1 MKLDSSNFPIYLP
14 EKEQTSVLRLGLQ
27 NFRENDWIFPAKDLN
42 VFQKHKTE
50 LGVSQSEECFAQ
62 TQKSVAAQCEFYD
75 HLLQHLLARPKLDYS
90 RLGNQLIHKQ
100 EKLISEIGDKNLWEA
115 SLWVPEDFCLL
126 EKEKEGY
133 VMTAA
138 SVCSPSNWI
147 LQDKIGQTVDFI
159 HDPVPEYDSLLSEK
173 VNRFLEG
180 LSSGRFLLRYNW
192 SIQSGNELFWRDD
205 LNPNFAV
212 VDSSSPNLYWRIE
225 RQTFLR
231 LPASKAIVFGIRV
244 FLHSFDKLR
253 NIAGFHQAI
262 EQLLAQL
269 PATQKCYK
277 GLATLTP
284 KKVL

>member
-1 MKLDSSNFPIYLP
+1 MVTAMQLDSSNVPIYLP
-14 EKEQTSVLRLGLQ
+14 EKEQTSVLRLG
-27 NFRENDWIFPAKDLN
+27 FENCSGDDWIFSAKDLN
-42 VFQKHKTE
+42 VFQRHKTE
-50 LGVSQSEECFAQ
+50 LGISRSEECFAQ
-62 TQKSVAAQCEFYD
+62 TQGSVAAQCEFHD
-75 HLLQHLLARPKLDYS
+75 FLLRHLLTKPKSGYS
-90 RLGNQLIHKQ
+90 RKGNQLIHEQ
-100 EKLISEIGDKNLWEA
+100 EKLTWKIEDKNLWEA

-126 EKEKEGY
+126 EKGKKGY

-138 SVCSPSNWI
+138 SVCSPSNWA
-147 LQDKIGQTVDFI
+147 LQGTIGQTVDFI

-180 LSSGRFLLRYNW
+180 LNRGRVLLRYNW

-205 LNPNFAV
+205 LNPNSAV

-225 RQTFLR
+225 RQTFVR

-253 NIAGFHQAI
+253 NIEGFHQAI

-277 GLATLTP
+277 GLTT
-284 KKVL
+284 